1 MEFNIGP
8 DWNGK
13 INQLKTSESVDSFR
27 LSVQTRGS
35 GWNGGVKFIYTMIMN
50 VGLVETRGKFD
61 ELSKQSEPVGSEPG
75 YD

>member
-1 MEFNIGP
+1 M
-8 DWNGK
+8 
-13 INQLKTSESVDSFR
+13 DSFR
-27 LSVQTRGS
+27 LNVQTRSS
-35 GWNGGVKFIYTMIMN
+35 GWNGGVKCIHTLILN